1 MGSMLGFTEEDRA
14 KISASRQRQGWRD
27 ISLAS
32 DVTLQGGGGAGGGGK
47 QSLTDSWVDFL
58 QQQIEADAA
67 GRGADSA
74 GTGASSYSPGAGAC
88 SSLSSGPSQQQP
100 ALL

>member
-1 MGSMLGFTEEDRA
+1 MGSMLGFSEEDRA

-32 DVTLQGGGGAGGGGK
+32 DATLQGGGGGGGAGVK

-67 GRGADSA
+67 GRGADGA
-74 GTGASSYSPGAGAC
+74 GAGASSVVG
-88 SSLSSGPSQQQP
+88 SSLSGGPGQQQP
-100 ALL
+100 AVL